1 MRQAD
6 GHFIITCRHVSA
18 KAAALM
24 AGLSTIITHKCN
36 DVYEANNNGLHFIVW
51 FSVICLCCWQLKSF
65 SSCPF
70 LPLLHSSSVPR
81 VTQPA
86 PCYPTW
92 PPPSGTS
99 QPAWMAA
106 VHDCGLHFG
115 SDGAHPS
122 SFYSHVSV
130 EESPA
135 EQHAQ

>member
-1 MRQAD
+1 MCQAD
-6 GHFIITCRHVSA
+6 RHFIITSRHVSA

-36 DVYEANNNGLHFIVW
+36 EFYEANNNGLHFIVW
-51 FSVICLCCWQLKSF
+51 YSVICLCCWQLKSF
-65 SSCPF
+65 SLYPL
-70 LPLLHSSSVPR
+70 LPLCCSSSVLR

-86 PCYPTW
+86 PGHPTW
-92 PPPSGTS
+92 PPPSGAS

-106 VHDCGLHFG
+106 VHHCGLHFG
-115 SDGAHPS
+115 SDGADPA
-122 SFYSHVSV
+122 SFYCHVSV

>member
-6 GHFIITCRHVSA
+6 RHFIITSRHVSA

-36 DVYEANNNGLHFIVW
+36 EFYEANNNGLHFLVW
-51 FSVICLCCWQLKSF
+51 YSVICLCCWQLKSF
-65 SSCPF
+65 SSCPL
-70 LPLLHSSSVPR
+70 LPLCRSSSVPR

-86 PCYPTW
+86 PCHPTW

-99 QPAWMAA
+99 QPAWMAV
-106 VHDCGLHFG
+106 VHYCGLHFG
-115 SDGAHPS
+115 SDGAHPA
-122 SFYSHVSV
+122 SFYRHVSV

-135 EQHAQ
+135 EHHAQ